1 MAAYLGLDWTDNGW
15 LGVALAE
22 EGGYDV
28 DLYPS
33 VASAWLDHG
42 EARRVLI
49 DVPIGLVD
57 DDRRRCE
64 VVAARYLAPER
75 HQSIFWTPVREA
87 VFSRTLEAAKR
98 INRRAIGQSVQNQ
111 AWRLCP
117 RIREVDDFIALLPDA
132 TVGSLRES
140 HPEVCFWA
148 FNDGRPLADSKHTEA
163 GLERRLELVEA
174 QHALAGEIFADA
186 VETFIEP
193 PPHARR
199 LSTDGRADVLDAL
212 ALAITAATST
222 RQLRRIPANPQR
234 DEREGYTLDVE
245 MVIPAVPRRAEQV
258 SLDAV
263 AARGRT

>member
-1 MAAYLGLDWTDNGW
+1 MAAHLGLDWTDNGW

-33 VASAWLDHG
+33 VTSAWVDHPD
-42 EARRVLI
+42 ARRVLI

-57 DDRRRCE
+57 DARRRCE
-64 VVAARYLAPER
+64 VVASRYLAPER

-87 VFSRTLEAAKR
+87 VFSRTLEEAKR

-117 RIREVDDFIALLPDA
+117 RIREVDDLIGLLPDE
-132 TVGSLRES
+132 TVGTLRES

-148 FNDGRPLADSKHTEA
+148 FNDGQPLPESKHTEA
-163 GLERRLELVEA
+163 GLERRLALVGDR
-174 QHALAGEIFADA
+174 HPLAEEIYRDA
-186 VETFIEP
+186 VETFIDP

-199 LSTDGRADVLDAL
+199 LGTDGRADVLDAL
-212 ALAITAATST
+212 VLAITAATST
-222 RQLRRIPANPQR
+222 RELRRIPANPQR
-234 DEREGYTLDVE
+234 DDRDGHSLDVE

-263 AARGRT
+263 ARRGRT